1 MSKIIIME
9 TKKHVY
15 LSTVNEILKGN
26 YLKYGFYLIL
36 LFMSVL
42 ISTFSTFMTK
52 ILLDVIQQTDANS
65 YFLAVQ
71 DPLSVF
77 ITNLLGGF
85 DFLKNN
91 LWIFSILIFTFSL
104 GLALFNIS
112 RMYLRSFIMTSI
124 SKKTQLILFNH
135 IENLPYK
142 NIKSMKNGD
151 IIQTCTRDEETL
163 RRFIIGDMHT
173 VFYTLFV
180 LILSFSILCSI
191 NYIVALS
198 SIVLL
203 PILFIYSFFLIKV
216 VRKRYRATDDS
227 EGLMTARIEENL
239 SSVRIVKAFNNEKF
253 EIDNFETYLQ
263 DYRSKFIKWRKVSS
277 FFFSSSDI
285 FVFSQITL
293 ATIISIVLCVYG
305 EITYATVIVA
315 FSYVSMIV
323 WPIRDV
329 ATTLSN
335 FARVLAALERIRL
348 LLDIPVED
356 LKSGLTPKITGEIE
370 FKNVSFKFPDADNYV
385 LKNVSFKIKKG
396 QTVAIMGK
404 TGSGKSTLM
413 LLLTRLYDIESG
425 EILLDEVNINQI
437 QKKYLR
443 ENVSLILQE
452 PFLFSKSII
461 NNLKIKNEKLTSE
474 EITTATKI
482 AHIHDSILNLDKG
495 YDTEVGEKGV
505 QLSGGQKQR
514 VVIARSL
521 TKNSPILIF
530 DDSLSAVDTET
541 DIEIRTSLKE
551 KMKGVTTFIITHRV
565 ATAKDSDLIIVL
577 EDSKISE
584 IGTYDQLVNK
594 NGLFKR
600 INDIQTK
607 ME

>member
-1 MSKIIIME
+1 MKS
-9 TKKHVY
+9 KKHVY
-15 LSTVNEILKGN
+15 LSTINEILTGN
-26 YLKYGFYLIL
+26 YLRYALYLFL

-52 ILLDVIQQTDANS
+52 VLLDVIQQNTS
-65 YFLAVQ
+65 SEYFLAVH
-71 DPLSVF
+71 DPLSIL
-77 ITNLLGGF
+77 ITNILGGF

-91 LWIFSILIFTFSL
+91 LWIFSIIIFGFSL
-104 GLALFNIS
+104 ALALFNIS

-124 SKKTQLILFNH
+124 SKKTQLMLFNH

-163 RRFIIGDMHT
+163 RRFLVSDMHT
-173 VFYTLFV
+173 VFYTFFV
-180 LILSFSILCSI
+180 LILAFSILCTI

-198 SIVLL
+198 SIIIL
-203 PILFIYSFFLIKV
+203 PILFIYSFFLIKI

-253 EIDNFETYLQ
+253 EIENFENYLK
-263 DYRSKFIKWRKVSS
+263 DYRNKFIKWRKVSS

-285 FVFSQITL
+285 FVFSQITI
-293 ATIISIVLCVYG
+293 ATIVSIVLCVYG

-335 FARVLAALERIRL
+335 LARVLAALERIRL

-356 LKSGLTPKITGEIE
+356 ISSGITPKINGNIE
-370 FKNVSFKFPDADNYV
+370 FRNVSFKFPDSDTYI
-385 LKNVSFKIKKG
+385 LKDVSFKIKKG

-404 TGSGKSTLM
+404 TGSGKSTLT

-425 EILLDEVNINQI
+425 EILLDGINIKQI

-461 NNLKIKNEKLTSE
+461 NNLKIKNDQLSNE
-474 EITTATKI
+474 EIINATKI

-521 TKNSPILIF
+521 TKTSPILIF

-551 KMKGVTTFIITHRV
+551 KMKDITTFIITHRV

-584 IGTYDQLVNK
+584 IGTYEQLVK
-594 NGLFKR
+594 KEGLFKR

>member
-1 MSKIIIME
+1 MME
-9 TKKHVY
+9 AKKHVY

-36 LFMSVL
+36 LFVSVL

-425 EILLDEVNINQI
+425 EILLDGVNINQI
-437 QKKYLR
+437 QKKY
-443 ENVSLILQE
+443 
-452 PFLFSKSII
+452 
-461 NNLKIKNEKLTSE
+461 
-474 EITTATKI
+474 
-482 AHIHDSILNLDKG
+482 IHDSILNLDKG

-551 KMKGVTTFIITHRV
+551 KMKDVTTFIITHRV

-594 NGLFKR
+594 DGLFKR

>member
-1 MSKIIIME
+1 MIC
-9 TKKHVY
+9 
-15 LSTVNEILKGN
+15 
-26 YLKYGFYLIL
+26 
-36 LFMSVL
+36 
-42 ISTFSTFMTK
+42 
-52 ILLDVIQQTDANS
+52 
-65 YFLAVQ
+65 
-71 DPLSVF
+71 
-77 ITNLLGGF
+77 
-85 DFLKNN
+85 
-91 LWIFSILIFTFSL
+91 
-104 GLALFNIS
+104 
-112 RMYLRSFIMTSI
+112 
-124 SKKTQLILFNH
+124 ILFF
-135 IENLPYK
+135 
-142 NIKSMKNGD
+142 
-151 IIQTCTRDEETL
+151 TL
-163 RRFIIGDMHT
+163 YLYF
-173 VFYTLFV
+173 
-180 LILSFSILCSI
+180 
-191 NYIVALS
+191 
-198 SIVLL
+198 
-203 PILFIYSFFLIKV
+203 KV

-425 EILLDEVNINQI
+425 EITGKSIETTDKIPAIAFDGVCCANDFAAFGVIRGLADYGIHVPQDVKVIGFDGVTSGTYTTPSLSTIQVDLDQLAKFAVDMIVERIERGEVNGNSSNAGNSNGRTDVGLI
-437 QKKYLR
+437 QAQSR
-443 ENVSLILQE
+443 
-452 PFLFSKSII
+452 
-461 NNLKIKNEKLTSE
+461 
-474 EITTATKI
+474 
-482 AHIHDSILNLDKG
+482 
-495 YDTEVGEKGV
+495 
-505 QLSGGQKQR
+505 R
-514 VVIARSL
+514 R
-521 TKNSPILIF
+521 
-530 DDSLSAVDTET
+530 
-541 DIEIRTSLKE
+541 
-551 KMKGVTTFIITHRV
+551 
-565 ATAKDSDLIIVL
+565 
-577 EDSKISE
+577 
-584 IGTYDQLVNK
+584 
-594 NGLFKR
+594 
-600 INDIQTK
+600 
-607 ME
+607 